1 MARRK
6 KYFNTKSQ
14 AIKARELYES
24 QGEYGLCVFK
34 MPKGS
39 RHAGK
44 FAVCTELEYLNTY

>member
-24 QGEYGLCVFK
+24 QGEYGLHLED
-34 MPKGS
+34 PG
-39 RHAGK
+39 RYGHLAGG
-44 FAVCTELEYLNTY
+44 F